1 MRIEFSTTARACFP
15 HAFLAPYYSHIV
27 INRCQ
32 ESLRLL
38 NHYGVKR
45 DEEEEE
51 LP

>member
-1 MRIEFSTTARACFP
+1 MPFSP
-15 HAFLAPYYSHIV
+15 HIV

-45 DEEEEE
+45 DEDEEE
-51 LP
+51 LPTSHALKESG